1 MLIIDPYF
9 YAMFLQLVTLVI
21 SMTLS
26 KEKTKLNKLLS
37 SLTDISTFNQQNLI
51 IVEEGFI
58 EYAKIIR
65 VLFKASPN
73 VFANL
78 YNYDLAEI
86 RSHKKK
92 LKEDFA
98 DAEQQAH
105 FKSYRDALVHA
116 TESAI
121 EYITDYIQL

>member
-1 MLIIDPYF
+1 
-9 YAMFLQLVTLVI
+9 
-21 SMTLS
+21 MTLS
-26 KEKTKLNKLLS
+26 KEKTKLNKLLT
-37 SLTDISTFNQQNLI
+37 SLTDVSSFDQQNLL

-65 VLFKASPN
+65 VLFKVSPN

-92 LKEDFA
+92 VKEDF
-98 DAEQQAH
+98 DDEVQQAH
-105 FKSYRDALVHA
+105 FKAYKDALVHA